1 MTYVLKNL
9 ANTENLGN
17 RKKEICF
24 ETQPTSLTYG
34 QFNSADSDFVRFL
47 FTLFSTPCTV
57 NSLFTGFR
65 KWSASMKIIHFWE
78 CCGTM
83 YWLTIVNSSSL

>member
-17 RKKEICF
+17 RKKDICF

-34 QFNSADSDFVRFL
+34 QFNSADSDFCLLYFQ
-47 FTLFSTPCTV
+47 TPCTV

-65 KWSASMKIIHFWE
+65 KWSASM
-78 CCGTM
+78 
-83 YWLTIVNSSSL
+83 

>member
-34 QFNSADSDFVRFL
+34 QFNSADSGFVRFL
-47 FTLFSTPCTV
+47 FTLFS
-57 NSLFTGFR
+57 N
-65 KWSASMKIIHFWE
+65 
-78 CCGTM
+78 TM
-83 YWLTIVNSSSL
+83 YS